1 MGAWGHTAYE
11 NDTAGDWVWKRIV
24 RPAARLIRSKRADTD
39 EVLLALALVVDLKL
53 AAWFDPAELKAA
65 LARVREDDK
74 TREWKDPAK
83 RARYLAKL
91 ARGFKVAPQAR
102 WSPIVGVF
110 AESKRKDRQRSRKWS
125 ERQHA
130 AREARLTKKAKVKP

>member
-24 RPAARLIRSKRADTD
+24 RPAERLIRSKRADTD
-39 EVLLALALVVDLKL
+39 EVLLALALVVDLKV
-53 AAWFDPAELKAA
+53 AAWFDANDLKAA

-74 TREWKDPAK
+74 TREWKDPVK

-91 ARGFKVAPQAR
+91 ARGFKVTPQGR
-102 WSPIVGVF
+102 WVPW
-110 AESKRKDRQRSRKWS
+110 AKMRDP
-125 ERQHA
+125 
-130 AREARLTKKAKVKP
+130 KAKP